1 MRTPHAL
8 LLAVGLAASS
18 LASAASSSL
27 SLTADGDSRWYT
39 YYSAAYAQID
49 KPWNGSQVADGFF
62 GISSGNTV
70 GSGMD
75 VFPYES
81 NFANIGTL
89 SYGNVTGVGVETVS
103 VTTLLLDFNKFIDG
117 SAASELNVDYTT
129 TVSNESGTVTLYN
142 GALADIDLTATITFT
157 FTVSQRT
164 ATYIGTFSITDGA
177 FDLYVDSTASVLGRN
192 FRYVW
197 DVEGSVAGLTTI
209 PETPPVPEPETYA
222 MLLAGLG
229 LIGARSLHVRRK
241 A

>member
-27 SLTADGDSRWYT
+27 SLTADGDSRWYS
-39 YYSAAYAQID
+39 YYSAVYAQID
-49 KPWNGSQVADGFF
+49 KSWKGSQVADGFF
-62 GISSGNTV
+62 GISSGATV
-70 GSGMD
+70 GSGVD
-75 VFPYES
+75 VFPNEG

-89 SYGNVTGVGVETVS
+89 TYANVSNVGLQTAS
-103 VTTLLLDFNKFIDG
+103 ITDLTLNFTQFIDG

-129 TVSNESGTVTLYN
+129 KLSNISGTATLYN
-142 GALADIDLTATITFT
+142 GALADIDLTASITFT
-157 FTVSQRT
+157 FNASGQT
-164 ATYIGTFSITDGA
+164 ASYTGTFTITDGV
-177 FDLYVDSTASVLGRN
+177 FDLYVDSTAAVLGRN

-229 LIGARSLHVRRK
+229 LIGVRSLHGRRK